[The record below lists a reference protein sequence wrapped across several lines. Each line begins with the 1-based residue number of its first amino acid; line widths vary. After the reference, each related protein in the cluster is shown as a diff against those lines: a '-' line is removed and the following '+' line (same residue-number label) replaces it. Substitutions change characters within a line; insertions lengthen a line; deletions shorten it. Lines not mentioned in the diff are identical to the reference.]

1 MKKFSFSGLFSV
13 TAGLLIHCSEM
24 VSTATCNPVVVF
36 SGYINGDYLC
46 LNGNCTWKNQC
57 RFDGDTL
64 GMYFYSEDF
73 QEINNI
79 RDGDFFRL
87 QIFPGDG
94 QLIGTGR
101 IIFHMARY
109 HGKNSSYTVSPAD
122 TLYGRSVAEMQMQ
135 TIGRNSSEEILLDNI
150 YIRCP
155 PESGTS
161 GETLEIKEGKIQ
173 GVIQ

>member
-1 MKKFSFSGLFSV
+1 MNKLPFTGLFSV
-13 TAGLLIHCSEM
+13 MAGLLIHCSET
-24 VSTATCNPVVVF
+24 VSNIICNPVVIF
-36 SGYINGDYLC
+36 SGYVNDEYLC
-46 LNGNCTWKNQC
+46 LRGNCIWKNQC

-64 GMYFYSEDF
+64 RMFFYSEDF

-87 QIFPGDG
+87 YIYPGDG
-94 QLIGTGR
+94 QIIGTGR
-101 IIFHMARY
+101 VLFHMARY

-122 TLYGRSVAEMQMQ
+122 TLYGRSIAKMQIR
-135 TIGRNSSEEILLDNI
+135 TDGRNSSEEILLDNI

-155 PESGTS
+155 PVFGTN
-161 GETLEIKEGKIQ
+161 GETLEIKEGIIQ